1 MENPNLG
8 YLCGRLL
15 CFDINDNGS
24 ADATSEENWLQIE
37 VVDHGGG
44 FVEIAFNDRN
54 ERCYVAFRISD
65 LLRAVK
71 ERAQQENGG

>member
-1 MENPNLG
+1 MENPNLE
-8 YLCGRLL
+8 YLCGRLS
-15 CFDINDNGS
+15 CFERRGDGDQTTNE
-24 ADATSEENWLQIE
+24 TWLQIE

-71 ERAQQENGG
+71 ERGQQESGG

>member
-8 YLCGRLL
+8 YLCGRFL
-15 CFDINDNGS
+15 CFDENGQG
-24 ADATSEENWLQIE
+24 DTTSEENWLQIE
-37 VVDHGGG
+37 VVDYGDG
-44 FVEIAFNDRN
+44 FVEIAFDDRN

-71 ERAQQENGG
+71 ERAQQEAGG

>member
-15 CFDINDNGS
+15 CFEENSSGDT
-24 ADATSEENWLQIE
+24 TSEEKWLQIE

-71 ERAQQENGG
+71 ERAKAEGHAHE